1 MSNDLYWRDT
11 YSTFG
16 PIFYELLGYYESHYN
31 REPIHIIDYAKVNA
45 SSEILPIYGESP
57 LPKYAMYLSQ
67 LPLVN
72 RLTEIRQLAYTY
84 ILFPGATHT
93 RYEHSRGVM
102 HRCSSIFNKLVEKIQ
117 SDCKDKDIIITNDDK
132 IVIEVA
138 ALLHDLGHPAWG
150 HALDGI
156 TGFVVQLLGE
166 TVKYLFA
173 PRKLDIAITLYL
185 LLQNDQMQKALE
197 FCSKDIKDAKTKEM
211 FGKIVAQIV
220 MEEEE
225 PLFSEIKG
233 DAALITKIHLLTT
246 ILGTYR
252 GRGGINTD
260 RLDWLIRDA
269 HHSNLGARLDIATLK
284 KYNRF
289 IELNKTDNFKV
300 GIKDCEFS
308 FIDDPG
314 FNAMMKELREKIYSE
329 IYEGIERSFSD
340 SLLTRLAYSAV
351 RVINTVGNSF
361 ASASIT
367 ARAVMG
373 YLLMYDSLMK
383 EFTSRILQ
391 LAKQYRQLLGL
402 PDPSIRFI
410 AKSYD
415 LFKLSEGIK
424 YIMHSLSSKMLK
436 AEYLESM
443 DIHFNYVELE
453 QIGKKLTVVPADA
466 FSKLIERAFKAS
478 KATDACKL
486 AILFQNIL
494 AASRINVIGAM
505 KVYVLESEL
514 QKEFKDE
521 NIWLLVNYY
530 FFRKFDDCFKEIQ
543 DPVSLK
549 EVLEKELKP
558 TPIFFIITD
567 KMDSGK
573 TKKIFEALCRH
584 ILANFHAYF
593 QSIETA
599 Q

>member
-16 PIFYELLGYYESHYN
+16 PLFYELLGYYESRYN
-31 REPIHIIDYAKVNA
+31 RDPIQIIDYAKVDT
-45 SSEILPIYGESP
+45 SSEVLPIYGESS

-102 HRCSSIFNKLVEKIQ
+102 RRCSTIFDKLVEKIQ
-117 SDCKDKDIIITNDDK
+117 SDCKDISVTDDDK
-132 IVIEVA
+132 TVLEIA

-156 TGFVVQLLGE
+156 TGFVVQLLDE

-173 PRKLDIAITLYL
+173 PRKLDITITLYL
-185 LLQNDQMQKALE
+185 LLQNDQMKKALK
-197 FCSKDIKDAKTKEM
+197 FCSQEVEDKKTREM
-211 FGKIVAQIV
+211 FGEIVAQIV

-225 PLFSEIKG
+225 PLFQKMKN
-233 DAALITKIHLLTT
+233 DKTLITKIHLLTT
-246 ILGTYR
+246 ILGTYH
-252 GRGGINTD
+252 GRGGINAD

-269 HHSNLGARLDIATLK
+269 HHSNLVAKLDATTLE
-284 KYNRF
+284 KYNHF
-289 IELNKTDNFKV
+289 IELNKTDKFKV

-308 FIDDPG
+308 FIDDLE
-314 FNAMMKELREKIYSE
+314 FKATMDELREKIYSE

-373 YLLMYDSLMK
+373 YLLMPDSLMK
-383 EFTSRILQ
+383 ELTSRVLR
-391 LAKQYRQLLGL
+391 LAKQHRELLGL
-402 PDPSIRFI
+402 PTPSARFVS
-410 AKSYD
+410 KSYD

-424 YIMHSLSSKMLK
+424 YIMHSLSSKAVK
-436 AEYLESM
+436 EEYLER
-443 DIHFNYVELE
+443 IGIRFNYVELE
-453 QIGKKLTVVPADA
+453 QIGKKLIIVPADA
-466 FSKLIERAFKAS
+466 FSQLIERAFKGS

-486 AILFQNIL
+486 AILFQNIV

-505 KVYVLESEL
+505 KVYTLESAL
-514 QKEFKDE
+514 QDAYKDE
-521 NIWLLVNYY
+521 DVWLLVNYY
-530 FFRKFDDCFKEIQ
+530 FFRRFDDYFKTAH
-543 DPVSLK
+543 DLASLK
-549 EVLEKELKP
+549 EVVVEKLKSI
-558 TPIFFIITD
+558 PILFIITN
-567 KMDSGK
+567 KMDLSK
-573 TKKIFEALCRH
+573 TKKILEELCSN
-584 ILANFHAYF
+584 IIANFFTYF
-593 QSIETA
+593 QSIEA
-599 Q
+599 I